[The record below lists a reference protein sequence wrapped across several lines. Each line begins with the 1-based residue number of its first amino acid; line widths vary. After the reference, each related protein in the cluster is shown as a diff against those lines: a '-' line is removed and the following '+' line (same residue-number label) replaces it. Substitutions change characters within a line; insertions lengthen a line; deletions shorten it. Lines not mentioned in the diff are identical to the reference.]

1 MNKEVWNRVKSN
13 LYVKNYN
20 NPTFNALLESLNPID
35 KSIDSSESRIKF
47 TVPTRYHKNL
57 IQDHII
63 IDQIK
68 KELSKFY
75 QSGFQLELKVENL
88 KKEKVHAKQ
97 LGFNQIG
104 FFTSLE
110 KLKNNSLD
118 NSQIITKSPLKEN
131 L

>member
-13 LYVKNYN
+13 LYVKNYK
-20 NPTFNALLESLNPID
+20 NPTFNALLESLNLVD
-35 KSIDSSESRIKF
+35 KSIDSSAEARIKF
-47 TVPTRYHKNL
+47 TVPTKYHKNL

-88 KKEKVHAKQ
+88 KKEKVHSKQ

-104 FFTSLE
+104 FL
-110 KLKNNSLD
+110 
-118 NSQIITKSPLKEN
+118 PV
-131 L
+131 